1 MDERRSAFHIRTCSP
16 LTPLDP
22 PAGTFEQ
29 IRSWTPASRAAAAAI
44 SRISRW
50 CFWSTWWCASSSSTR
65 AEETWRSASYRPQ
78 GHGHSCWLRGDAE
91 HTSTSDRAQLITT
104 LHKSFTVLVVSAF
117 YWLESGND
125 ERVWSCIIHMSA
137 AAHWNRESVQTSRP
151 PACFFKPISVFI
163 SIFLNLFFKENA
175 LKKTCKYCMHL
186 TVTGTVQQK
195 KTVCL

>member
-1 MDERRSAFHIRTCSP
+1 MFDIRTCSP

-44 SRISRW
+44 SLISGW

-78 GHGHSCWLRGDAE
+78 GRGHSCWLRGDAQ
-91 HTSTSDRAQLITT
+91 HTSTSDRAQLTTT
-104 LHKSFTVLVVSAF
+104 LHKSVTLLAVSAV
-117 YWLESGND
+117 YWLDSGND
-125 ERVWSCIIHMSA
+125 ERVWSCVIRMSA
-137 AAHWNRESVQTSRP
+137 AAHWNRESAQTTAR
-151 PACFFKPISVFI
+151 FFKLTSVFI

-175 LKKTCKYCMHL
+175 FKEKFKILYAPYSNRNRSTKKL
-186 TVTGTVQQK
+186 
-195 KTVCL
+195 CLH